1 MKKIL
6 LSLTAI
12 ASFGAANAQKMGD
25 VFVYGNIGYTDAK
38 TEVSGSGIP
47 TTTTSHERTF
57 NFAPGIG
64 YQFDRNWA
72 IGLAGNFKAMKNTL
86 PTTGGETGDKQSL
99 TYVGPF
105 VRYTQPLSPMFFLYG
120 QLNAQYVRANYT
132 ELAAGVKT
140 SELEGNGF
148 AVNVMPAIGIN
159 VSRSIAIVGSFGEL
173 GYSRVKLNPP
183 TGGGDIIASGIAAT
197 FGSNFTLGVQWNL
210 GSRGRMRTRRE
221 PMGETRNMDRYR
233 DNETET
239 NENMPTPPPAPR
251 RRMRRN

>member
-1 MKKIL
+1 MKKIF
-6 LSLTAI
+6 LSLAAI

-25 VFVYGNIGYTDAK
+25 VFVYGNIGYTDVK
-38 TEVSGSGIP
+38 NEVSGSGIP

-72 IGLAGNFKAMKNTL
+72 IGLSGNFEAMKNTV
-86 PTTGGETGDKQSL
+86 PATGGETGTKQSL

-132 ELAAGVKT
+132 ELTAGVKT
-140 SELEGNGF
+140 GELEGNGF
-148 AVNVMPAIGIN
+148 AVNVMPALGIN
-159 VSRSIAIVGSFGEL
+159 VSRSIAVVGSFGKL
-173 GYSRVKLNPP
+173 GYSRVKLNAP
-183 TGGGDIIASGIAAT
+183 TGGSDLIASGIDAT
-197 FGSNFTLGVQWNL
+197 FGSNFTLGIQWNL
-210 GSRGRMRTRRE
+210 GGRGRMRTRRE
-221 PMGETRNMDRYR
+221 PMGETRSMDRYR
-233 DNETET
+233 DNEGDTKE
-239 NENMPTPPPAPR
+239 EMPTPPPAPR